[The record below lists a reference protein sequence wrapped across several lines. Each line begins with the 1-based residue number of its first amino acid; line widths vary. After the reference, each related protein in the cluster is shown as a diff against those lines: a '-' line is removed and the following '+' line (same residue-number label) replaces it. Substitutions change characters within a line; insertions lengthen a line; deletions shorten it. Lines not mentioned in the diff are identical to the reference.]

1 MKSYDTVS
9 QATTDL
15 NNQGY
20 KHQFDLKED
29 CIVDV
34 DNDKSYG
41 PSDFEIEGFW
51 RFEGMTNPADNM
63 ILYKINA
70 NGEKGTLLESYGNDA
85 VSLDDKMRER
95 FDLKK

>member
-9 QATTDL
+9 EATSDL
-15 NNQGY
+15 NKEGY
-20 KHQFDLKED
+20 KHQFDLKKD

-34 DNDKSYG
+34 VNDKEYG

-51 RFEGMTNPADNM
+51 RFEGMTNPGDNM

-70 NGEKGTLLESYGNDA
+70 KGDKGTLLESYGNHS
-85 VSLDDKMRER
+85 VRLNEKMRER
-95 FDLKK
+95 FDNKN